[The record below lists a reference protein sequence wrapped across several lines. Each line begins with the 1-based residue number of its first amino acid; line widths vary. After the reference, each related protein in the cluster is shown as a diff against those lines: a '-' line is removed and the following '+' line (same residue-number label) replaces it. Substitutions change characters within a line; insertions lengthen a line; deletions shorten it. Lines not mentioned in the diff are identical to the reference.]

1 MSSAALPGLLT
12 STADVAHLA
21 ASLAGSGRFAL
32 DLEFLSA
39 DRLVPDLALVQLAWG
54 AAEAPEVAAVDPLA
68 VAIDPLVE
76 LVASPA
82 VEKILHAA
90 QGDLSLLATL
100 YGVEAKSVVDTQLAA
115 AFAGLGESLGY
126 AKLVAELL
134 GVELDKGLQ
143 FTNWRERPLPED
155 KLRYALDDVRHL
167 PAVWQLLEAR
177 LATLGR
183 LEWLREDSARLAAA
197 AARRYPPSEAYR
209 RFGLWQR
216 LPPRQLGV
224 LAVLAEWREE
234 QAVAAN
240 RPLFWIIK
248 DRAMLE
254 MARRQPGTLE
264 ELKAVSDLP
273 EGVVARRG
281 RELLALIRRGRSQ
294 PVPAPGA
301 PQPPKELRQQLGTIV
316 EKVAESLGLASYRV
330 APKGEIDALYAW
342 ARNGAPAEE
351 PPLALLNGWR
361 RAFVGEALMEVL
373 GVSDR
378 A

>member
-1 MSSAALPGLLT
+1 MSSPALPGLIT
-12 STADVAHLA
+12 SAAAV
-21 ASLAGSGRFAL
+21 ASLAESLERSGRFAL

-39 DRLVPDLALVQLAWG
+39 DRLVPDLALVQVAWG
-54 AAEAPEVAAVDPLA
+54 PAANPEVAAVDPLA
-68 VAIDPLVE
+68 VDVVPLVE

-82 VEKILHAA
+82 VEKVLHAA

-100 YGVEAKSVVDTQLAA
+100 YGVEGRNLVDTQLAA

-126 AKLVAELL
+126 ARLVAELT

-167 PAVWQLLEAR
+167 PAAWDLLEAR
-177 LATLGR
+177 LTALSR
-183 LEWLREDSARLAAA
+183 LEWLREDSARLAAV

-209 RFGLWQR
+209 RFGIWQR
-216 LPPRQLGV
+216 LAPRQLGV
-224 LAVLAEWREE
+224 LASLAEWREE
-234 QAVAAN
+234 QALVVN
-240 RPLFWIIK
+240 RPLSWIVK
-248 DRAMLE
+248 DRALLE

-264 ELKAVSDLP
+264 ELKAVPDLP

-281 RELLALIRRGRSQ
+281 RELLALVRRGRSR
-294 PVPAPGA
+294 PMPAAPA
-301 PQPPKELRQQLGTIV
+301 PQPPKELRQELGAIV
-316 EKVAESLGLASYRV
+316 EKAAEGLGLASYRV
-330 APKGEIDALYAW
+330 APKGEIDALFAW
-342 ARNGAPAEE
+342 ARNGASAEE

-361 RAFVGEALMEVL
+361 RGVVGEALLETL
-373 GVSDR
+373 GMVGR